1 MTKRTKPT
9 AADLPDGN
17 VVPINIP
24 KPIGFLEK
32 FKSKKA
38 PTIGGVES
46 FPTALP
52 HHKIAD
58 ANDFV
63 RLHPNEDDYWTP
75 ELCFTSV
82 PIKGEK
88 RDMLHVIDEEIA
100 MRYLPAKKIL
110 RYRLALA
117 TKPHDA
123 FFLCHV
129 PTQNLDN
136 TWNSTT
142 LIACEKAKRFWVQ
155 AASRKAEGVEGYKID
170 YARDVDAFP
179 EPNWPTRSL
188 EELLAVTFHDCQI
201 EADNH
206 PALLRLIGAKQ
217 SIS

>member
-1 MTKRTKPT
+1 MTKKKAT
-9 AADLPDGN
+9 AAPENITQL
-17 VVPINIP
+17 NIP
-24 KPIGFLEK
+24 KPVGFLEK

-38 PTIGGVES
+38 PTIGGVETLL
-46 FPTALP
+46 TALP

-63 RLHPNEDDYWTP
+63 RLHPAEDDYWTC
-75 ELCFTSV
+75 ELCFVSV
-82 PIKGEK
+82 PIKGTK
-88 RDMLHVIDEEIA
+88 HDMLHVIDEEVA

-117 TKPHDA
+117 AKPHDA

-142 LIACEKAKRFWVQ
+142 LIACEKAKRFWLQVS
-155 AASRKAEGVEGYKID
+155 SRKAENVEGYKID
-170 YARDVDAFP
+170 FARDVDAFP
-179 EPNWPTRSL
+179 VPNWPTRSL
-188 EELLAVTFHDCQI
+188 EELLAVTFLASMI
-201 EADNH
+201 ETDEH

-217 SIS
+217 SVS